1 MKHSA
6 PPTLNNNSSCHVN
19 FQVCQLVLWLAIL
32 STIASFKWILQNS
45 DYELYIE
52 VTKTFEKNSTGQS
65 RETGNSGYK
74 TQNKDKQN
82 EKDEQSSKYVVMD
95 ESARERKACRIS
107 KTFVVLLKV
116 KSDR

>member
-1 MKHSA
+1 
-6 PPTLNNNSSCHVN
+6 
-19 FQVCQLVLWLAIL
+19 
-32 STIASFKWILQNS
+32 
-45 DYELYIE
+45 

-95 ESARERKACRIS
+95 ESARERKSCRIS